1 MKILVAL
8 IAIAL
13 GAALLVS
20 ATMGA
25 DTLVPGSGTAKSKP
39 EATMN
44 GGAAGKAR
52 LMPVGLAPLMVKG
65 SGFKSGETVTLVST
79 ESPVKTRR
87 SVKASAAGTFVVRM
101 GVSADRCN
109 GMTVVATGSEGS
121 RASFNFSEV
130 VCAAPGAQG

>member
-13 GAALLVS
+13 AAALLVS

-25 DTLVPGSGTAKSKP
+25 DTLVPGSGSGSKP

-44 GGAAGKAR
+44 GGVAGKAR

-65 SGFKSGETVTLVST
+65 SGFKSGETVTLRST

-87 SVKASAAGTFVVRM
+87 TVKASAVGTFVVRM

-109 GMTVVATGSEGS
+109 GMTVVATGSAGS